1 MVATRSCRLG
11 KNCLPVEQPM
21 QGSSVERISWPSW
34 VTIHLALFAVL
45 GVFGPASLGS
55 RPAEQSPK
63 NAQASYPGAT
73 PTAASADQQAQSTK
87 DRELARKIRRAVVT
101 DKSLSIRAHN
111 IKIIAKNGTV
121 TLRGAVRS
129 DQEKNAVTAKA
140 IEFAGANNVNA

>member
-1 MVATRSCRLG
+1 MT
-11 KNCLPVEQPM
+11 
-21 QGSSVERISWPSW
+21 GSSVGRISWPSW
-34 VTIHLALFAVL
+34 VARHLVLFAVL
-45 GVFGPASLGS
+45 GALGPASLWS
-55 RPAEQSPK
+55 RPSEQSPK

-140 IEFAGANNVNA
+140 IELAGANNVKDEISVKRKG

>member
-1 MVATRSCRLG
+1 MTGSYVG
-11 KNCLPVEQPM
+11 K
-21 QGSSVERISWPSW
+21 ISWPGW
-34 VTIHLALFAVL
+34 MARDLVLIVVMGAL
-45 GVFGPASLGS
+45 GPASPSS
-55 RPAEQSPK
+55 RPSEQSPK
-63 NAQASYPGAT
+63 NAQASYPGAP

-140 IEFAGANNVNA
+140 IGLAGANNVKDEISVKRKG

>member
-1 MVATRSCRLG
+1 MTGSYVG
-11 KNCLPVEQPM
+11 K
-21 QGSSVERISWPSW
+21 ISWPGW
-34 VTIHLALFAVL
+34 MARDLVLIVVL
-45 GVFGPASLGS
+45 GALGPASPSS
-55 RPAEQSPK
+55 RPSEQSSK
-63 NAQASYPGAT
+63 NAQASYPSKA
-73 PTAASADQQAQSTK
+73 PAAPSADQQAQSTK

-140 IEFAGANNVNA
+140 IELAGANNVKDEISVKRKG